1 MKKKPS
7 FLLGVLP
14 VVVLFFS
21 AIIVFSGC
29 KKGGP
34 GGDARPAKG
43 SLQNSKGDCLPGT
56 VHGAWYSGVQ
66 PGADS
71 NYVEIGVNISRTGYY
86 RIVSDVQN
94 GVQFADSGVFTTIGQ
109 QTVRLKSIGVFTN
122 PSLTSFTITFDHS
135 VCGFS
140 IKVDTLALADNSWR
154 FTAQGRVY
162 SGTCSFHQW
171 YLPNH
176 LGTLWDFTGPV
187 PPGDTILAMEVALPP
202 DTYFVPAGVYPT
214 NTVSSFIFYVQG
226 AINEP
231 GHTIFSATT
240 DKPDKVITIVV
251 TGMTWDSPDGTVR
264 ILGTFNGTASD
275 STDAAVPITNGVFRV
290 GGS

>member
-7 FLLGVLP
+7 FLRGVLP
-14 VVVLFFS
+14 VVVLVFS
-21 AIIVFSGC
+21 AMVVFSGC

-43 SLQNSKGDCLPGT
+43 SLLNSKGDCLPGT

-66 PGADS
+66 PGADT

-109 QTVRLKSIGVFTN
+109 QIVRLKSMGVFTN

-162 SGTCSFHQW
+162 SGTCSFHFW
-171 YLPNH
+171 FIPNH
-176 LGTLWDFTGPV
+176 LGTLWDFTGLV
-187 PPGDTILAMEVALPP
+187 PSGDTTLSMELALPP
-202 DTYFVPAGVYPT
+202 DTYALPPASYPT
-214 NTVSSFIFYVQG
+214 NTISSFAFYT
-226 AINEP
+226 P
-231 GHTIFSATT
+231 GGVNVPYHVIFSA
-240 DKPDKVITIVV
+240 DASKPDKVVTIVV
-251 TGMTWDSPDGTVR
+251 TGHTDYMPNGFVQY
-264 ILGTFNGTASD
+264 LGTFSGTARD
-275 STDAAVPITNGVFRV
+275 STDAPVTITNGVFRV
-290 GGS
+290 GPS